1 MSAPVGR
8 PVDRTVR
15 TDDVEARRLKSGRRL
30 RHLRERHQ
38 REVGREAA
46 SRERGA
52 PQDGD
57 LRRCE
62 HRRHRGD
69 DAGLVEARVAY
80 ADRDHL
86 FLVDPRQPRGRRVA
100 VLHPPRRQ
108 PCHART
114 TPRGGRAGCNV
125 HMAKWL
131 LTRPHGTWL
140 HGTWHMAAQ
149 REREG
154 WLPRAHIWP
163 PPRGGRQPEHNA
175 WLGRCGGSDA
185 AVTAAVQQLLI
196 VTALNAT
203 GAAGGVRPLRR
214 GGGRWPRAR

>member
-1 MSAPVGR
+1 MAPAIVAERAAQVFGASTAAPDSR
-8 PVDRTVR
+8 C
-15 TDDVEARRLKSGRRL
+15 AS
-30 RHLRERHQ
+30 RERGAGKD
-38 REVGREAA
+38 RRRALDGVLRRT

-214 GGGRWPRAR
+214 G